1 MSPRDGF
8 GEEFASAQ
16 AAVSIPGEAIFT
28 GVGGDGLKA
37 LLDANAGQAP
47 DDGQSGDTTPEARDG
62 DAASEPDDT
71 EATSEPDA
79 GGDDRGSKFG
89 RSGQDDDEASDETPE
104 VPTGSTEEAGDVGSW
119 TDEATGLS
127 GTWANGWQEAPREEG
142 EAFVLTSP
150 SGDLSVGV
158 SFQEYGGAPFEDV
171 AQNTYD
177 LYTEIA
183 GDEGTV
189 YGPTVTDDGFIVISQ
204 GALGILATEVIAT
217 SDPDII
223 ASVSIIIFNPD
234 ADIEAEIA
242 SLQESVEVDGT
253 TPAQHWDETMQ
264 G

>member
-1 MSPRDGF
+1 
-8 GEEFASAQ
+8 
-16 AAVSIPGEAIFT
+16 V
-28 GVGGDGLKA
+28 
-37 LLDANAGQAP
+37 
-47 DDGQSGDTTPEARDG
+47 
-62 DAASEPDDT
+62 
-71 EATSEPDA
+71 
-79 GGDDRGSKFG
+79 
-89 RSGQDDDEASDETPE
+89 
-104 VPTGSTEEAGDVGSW
+104 
-119 TDEATGLS
+119 
-127 GTWANGWQEAPREEG
+127 TWANGWEEAPRGEG

-183 GDEGTV
+183 GEEGTV
-189 YGPTVTDDGFIVISQ
+189 YGPTVTDDGFIVISH

-223 ASVSIIIFNPD
+223 ASLSIIIFNPD

-253 TPAQHWDETMQ
+253 APVQHWDETMQ